1 MGLFLSR
8 TDRFNVVDMM
18 VVVRDLNLTLRRAF
32 IFLEDRFSVFLH
44 TVKDQRKRRW
54 FLIVLLFFQI
64 LCCSLDCHGAPCC
77 SLCGVQCSNRLV
89 GPHVK
94 IDIFA
99 VLINR
104 NAKIFFY
111 NVVDIIIQLRLPLC
125 HE

>member
-54 FLIVLLFFQI
+54 FLIVLLFFI
-64 LCCSLDCHGAPCC
+64 YSCCFGHKPFRFYVAVWTVMEPPAALFVGFSVATGLLDHT
-77 SLCGVQCSNRLV
+77 
-89 GPHVK
+89 
-94 IDIFA
+94 
-99 VLINR
+99 
-104 NAKIFFY
+104 
-111 NVVDIIIQLRLPLC
+111 
-125 HE
+125 

>member
-1 MGLFLSR
+1 MVSYSPLIFYLFTLFL
-8 TDRFNVVDMM
+8 TQ
-18 VVVRDLNLTLRRAF
+18 AF
-32 IFLEDRFSVFLH
+32 QV
-44 TVKDQRKRRW
+44 
-54 FLIVLLFFQI
+54 
-64 LCCSLDCHGAPCC
+64 LCCSLYCHGAPCC

-104 NAKIFFY
+104 NALAPEGCCLENLIWIYCFFEDFFFY
-111 NVVDIIIQLRLPLC
+111 DVVDIIIQLRLPLC